1 MDQVNPARS
10 TVSTWDLLYSLGFCK
25 EPNTGSD
32 SHLSFDFGNLKL
44 QAFYGFTWLNEE
56 MVSFWGL
63 MSTSTTLSEIDFK
76 LPPELESRE
85 LCLALLA
92 YYFDADI
99 SSKLKIEPPWLKEGR
114 KYQHLLPW
122 ERERRAYEAR
132 PHCYVD
138 RDWARVAF
146 KRLAEQLAN
155 VNAESPVTFSFDGRV
170 LTILCG
176 EGVNVMSA
184 VGKRWTQIYS
194 IKARALRDLPKRLM
208 SNEVEVSVW
217 KSHLTLGN
225 KRYPGISAISEA

>member
-1 MDQVNPARS
+1 MPCAFS
-10 TVSTWDLLYSLGFCK
+10 LL
-25 EPNTGSD
+25 
-32 SHLSFDFGNLKL
+32 
-44 QAFYGFTWLNEE
+44 
-56 MVSFWGL
+56 
-63 MSTSTTLSEIDFK
+63 
-76 LPPELESRE
+76 
-85 LCLALLA
+85 
-92 YYFDADI
+92 FDADI